1 MITLIIPIKHI
12 ILDPANPVDLSNLSQ
27 QDAIELIKQAYGFLS
42 PAIDVSISNGVATI
56 ALQEQ
61 RAGKINDVL
70 KFYQKGVRE
79 AQQGTYEKAIKHFS
93 RVIDAIPQHVDARRN
108 LAMAHLES
116 GNVDQAR
123 ELLRQC
129 LKIDPT
135 DVWTYVLLGNVATKH
150 ERAFDVAEFYYEA
163 GLNINPQDNLLL
175 NNFATL
181 HMEQGHFNKAKELF
195 DKALAIDPTYPNTYF
210 GLALVNR
217 LSGSPEM
224 ALKILEQLFD
234 QPASTDIRSA
244 PVYKNAREL
253 YLELSTELARSDCKI
268 LMDSIMARKTT
279 LEIATGHPIVV
290 EEDNS
295 LEYISAVS
303 QMAWKHNR
311 NEHRVRYRMR
321 SEAMTPHL
329 VAHEL
334 EHIVL
339 EQEARQ
345 MNRNRF
351 FATTAKTREYA
362 VLAIADH
369 ITKMQRQGY
378 AEDRISDIM
387 LKLIQGLTAQVFNLP
402 LDMLIERNLYNKYP
416 DLRHSQFASL
426 YQMHVEG
433 LHTFV
438 NPEIKQLAPP
448 IIFRASVT
456 LNCAYAH
463 FIDDLFAGITDYA
476 SAYRKS
482 EYLSRGQNLF
492 EIWKTRMAQH
502 TPGDEYDVVD
512 EFARI
517 LKIRPWYDWQ
527 TDTTYPNVN
536 HESSDSTLSEPLK
549 TDKPE
554 AYTYCL
560 DALRR
565 FENQT
570 RSAIFSVVSE
580 IGILGMNGI
589 DHATPGKTYTIKAY
603 LGETFSGLHLLCL
616 MYVGFKIYDPSVN
629 CGLDFG
635 EAYKMALEAHKANI
649 H

>member
-1 MITLIIPIKHI
+1 MVTIIVPLKHI
-12 ILDPANPVDLSNLSQ
+12 ILDPVNPVDLSTLSEK
-27 QDAIELIKQAYGFLS
+27 DAIGLIKQSYGFLS
-42 PAIDVSISNGVATI
+42 PAIDVSIQNGIATI

-61 RAGKINDVL
+61 RADKINEAL
-70 KFYQKGVRE
+70 KFYQKGVKE
-79 AQQGTYEKAIKHFS
+79 AQEGAYAKAIKHFS
-93 RVIDAIPQHVDARRN
+93 KVIEAIPQHVDARRN
-108 LAMAHLES
+108 LAMAHLET

-129 LKIDPT
+129 LKIDPIN
-135 DVWTYVLLGNVATKH
+135 VWTYVLLGNIATKH

-163 GLNINPQDNLLL
+163 GLNINPKDNILL

-181 HMEQGHFNKAKELF
+181 QMERGHFDKAKELF
-195 DKALAIDPTYPNTYF
+195 DQALTIDSTYPNTYY

-217 LSGSPEM
+217 MTGNPQK
-224 ALKILEQLFD
+224 ALKVLEQLFQ
-234 QPASTDIRSA
+234 QPASSDIRSA
-244 PVYKNAREL
+244 PVYKNARKL
-253 YLELSTELARSDCKI
+253 YLELSTELAGRDCRM
-268 LMDSIMARKTT
+268 LMDSITTRKMT
-279 LEIATGHPIVV
+279 LESATGFPIKI

-303 QMAWKHNR
+303 QMAWKHGHK
-311 NEHRVRYRMR
+311 EHRVRYRMR

-345 MNRNRF
+345 INRNRF

-362 VLAIADH
+362 VHAIADH
-369 ITKMQRQGY
+369 ITKLQRQGY

-387 LKLIQGLTAQVFNLP
+387 LKLIQGLTGQVFNLP
-402 LDMLIERNLYNKYP
+402 LDMLIERNIYNKYP

-482 EYLSRGQNLF
+482 EYFSRGQNLF

-603 LGETFSGLHLLCL
+603 PGESFSGLHLLCL
-616 MYVGFKIYDPSVN
+616 MYVGFKIYDSSVN
-629 CGLDFG
+629 CGLDFAD
-635 EAYKMALEAHKANI
+635 AYEMALEAHKANI

>member
-1 MITLIIPIKHI
+1 
-12 ILDPANPVDLSNLSQ
+12 
-27 QDAIELIKQAYGFLS
+27 
-42 PAIDVSISNGVATI
+42 
-56 ALQEQ
+56 
-61 RAGKINDVL
+61 
-70 KFYQKGVRE
+70 
-79 AQQGTYEKAIKHFS
+79 
-93 RVIDAIPQHVDARRN
+93 
-108 LAMAHLES
+108 MAHLEI
-116 GNVDQAR
+116 GNIDQAR

-135 DVWTYVLLGNVATKH
+135 DAWTYVLLGNVATKH
-150 ERAFDVAEFYYEA
+150 ERAFAVAEFYYEA

-181 HMEQGHFNKAKELF
+181 QLEQGHFDKAKELF
-195 DKALAIDPTYPNTYF
+195 NKALAIDPTYPNTYF
-210 GLALVNR
+210 GLALVGR
-217 LSGSPEM
+217 MTGAPEA
-224 ALKILEQLFD
+224 ALKSLEQLFK

-244 PVYKNAREL
+244 PVYKNARAL
-253 YLELSTELARSDCKI
+253 YLELSTEIARRDCKT
-268 LMDSIMARKTT
+268 LMDSIVARKAVM
-279 LEIATGHPIVV
+279 EIATGHPIVI

-303 QMAWKHNR
+303 QMAWKHKR

-321 SEAMTPHL
+321 SEEMTPHL
-329 VAHEL
+329 IAHEL

-345 MNRNRF
+345 INRNRF

-369 ITKMQRQGY
+369 ITKLQRQGY
-378 AEDRISDIM
+378 AEDRISNIM
-387 LKLIQGLTAQVFNLP
+387 LKLIQGLTGQIFNLP

-426 YQMHVEG
+426 YQMHMEG
-433 LHTFV
+433 LHTFT
-438 NPEIKQLAPP
+438 NPEIKQLTPP

-456 LNCAYAH
+456 LNCAYAL
-463 FIDDLFAGITDYA
+463 FIDDLFSGLTDYA

-482 EYLSRGQNLF
+482 EYFSYGQNLF
-492 EIWKTRMAQH
+492 DIWKTRMAGH

-527 TDTTYPNVN
+527 PDTTYPSVN
-536 HESSDSTLSEPLK
+536 QESADSTLSEPLK

-554 AYTYCL
+554 AYTFCL

-565 FENQT
+565 FEGQS
-570 RSAIFSVVSE
+570 REAIFSVISE
-580 IGILGMNGI
+580 ISLLGMNGI
-589 DHATPGKTYTIKAY
+589 DHTNPGKTYTIKAY
-603 LGETFSGLHLLCL
+603 PGETFSGLHLLCL
-616 MYVGFKIYDPSVN
+616 MYVGFKLYDPSIN
-629 CGLDFG
+629 CGLDFA
-635 EAYKMALEAHKANI
+635 ESYEMALQAHKANI